1 MTTREKIDQVLGVSC
16 GKSMDQ
22 MLDELELD
30 EKSVHDTLDGFDAT
44 LQGAVKRIDEKA
56 LELQKGVGDGAL
68 AIQDMTMSLKEIEG
82 LIAEAKAIFLH
93 IKENIIS
100 TDLVDS
106 ELIQGAA
113 KFLEAM
119 HVNIAEFISVY
130 RQKAKFV
137 EKIKLMIFQQQQK
150 IDLMN
155 LKHKHDLELI
165 EAKQK
170 PAEGQVVE
178 ADNLMSFNTDD
189 IAKMIDQGGFE
200 DLDDEDEE
208 DREEEDDE
216 DGDEDGDGGAR
227 RKTAKTAR
235 TAG

>member
-1 MTTREKIDQVLGVSC
+1 MTTREKIDQALGVSC

-22 MLDELELD
+22 MLDELSLD
-30 EKSVHDTLDGFDAT
+30 EKSVHDTLDGFDST
-44 LQGAVKRIDEKA
+44 LKGAVERIDEKA
-56 LELQKGVGDGAL
+56 LELQRGVGDGAL

-82 LIAEAKAIFLH
+82 LIAEAKSIFLH
-93 IKENIIS
+93 IKENIVS
-100 TDLVDS
+100 TDLIDS

-137 EKIKLMIFQQQQK
+137 EKIKLMIFQQQQR

-165 EAKQK
+165 EAK
-170 PAEGQVVE
+170 
-178 ADNLMSFNTDD
+178 
-189 IAKMIDQGGFE
+189 
-200 DLDDEDEE
+200 
-208 DREEEDDE
+208 
-216 DGDEDGDGGAR
+216 
-227 RKTAKTAR
+227 
-235 TAG
+235 